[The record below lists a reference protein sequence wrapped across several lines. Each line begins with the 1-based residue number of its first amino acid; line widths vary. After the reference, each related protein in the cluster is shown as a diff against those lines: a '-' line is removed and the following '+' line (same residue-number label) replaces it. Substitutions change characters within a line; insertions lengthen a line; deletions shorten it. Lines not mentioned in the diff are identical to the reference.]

1 MGGTPEVWEYD
12 GPASQRLWQKS
23 VIGRLLKNGSLAL
36 SPAETLFVHHHRNIE
51 LPNNDWK
58 TDALSMNG
66 MLLQEYCILE
76 ALRVPGNKV
85 VLTGNL
91 DLFDLDY
98 QPQTWACRW
107 PSDSHPKDS
116 QPTAEVRWFLDSEML
131 SPAELHNWAVEV
143 RNSNRIPEVMIV
155 DEELSVVSYQLSSE
169 SPIGIFKEEGLGEKL
184 PNLSDG
190 INSADGMIFP
200 SENWEIEQL
209 GIPTEEGIFL
219 DTIASE
225 IVDGKSPLSQGA
237 LILLD
242 LLDRGLVI
250 RPGFKYGSKWRCYEK
265 RIGDDHAPYL
275 VVLPDEAPKN
285 WAGACLA
292 SRLASGVNKIWLHP
306 VNNEGSWNY
315 LAITRPPADS
325 RWTNPSKR

>member
-1 MGGTPEVWEYD
+1 
-12 GPASQRLWQKS
+12 
-23 VIGRLLKNGSLAL
+23 
-36 SPAETLFVHHHRNIE
+36 
-51 LPNNDWK
+51 
-58 TDALSMNG
+58 
-66 MLLQEYCILE
+66 
-76 ALRVPGNKV
+76 
-85 VLTGNL
+85 
-91 DLFDLDY
+91 
-98 QPQTWACRW
+98 
-107 PSDSHPKDS
+107 
-116 QPTAEVRWFLDSEML
+116 
-131 SPAELHNWAVEV
+131 
-143 RNSNRIPEVMIV
+143 
-155 DEELSVVSYQLSSE
+155 
-169 SPIGIFKEEGLGEKL
+169 
-184 PNLSDG
+184 
-190 INSADGMIFP
+190 MIFP

-325 RWTNPSKR
+325 RWTNPRKL

>member
-1 MGGTPEVWEYD
+1 MSGTPEVWEYD

-36 SPAETLFVHHHRNIE
+36 SPAEILFVHHHRNIE
-51 LPNNDWK
+51 LPYKDWK
-58 TDALSMNG
+58 TDALSINDT
-66 MLLQEYCILE
+66 LLQEYCILE
-76 ALRVPGNKV
+76 ALRAPGNKV
-85 VLTGNL
+85 VLRENL
-91 DLFDLDY
+91 DIFDLDY
-98 QPQTWACRW
+98 QTQTWACRW
-107 PSDSHPKDS
+107 PSDAHPKDS
-116 QPTAEVRWFLDSEML
+116 KPTAEVRY
-131 SPAELHNWAVEV
+131 
-143 RNSNRIPEVMIV
+143 SNRIAEVMIV

-169 SPIGIFKEEGLGEKL
+169 SPTGIFKQEGLGEKL
-184 PNLSDG
+184 PNLSEG